1 MNITFTPSAQERIRQ
16 LRGEVSGLLHLYYD
30 TEGCGCGNSGIFSI
44 RIVDEATS
52 EDMTIDSNV
61 GPVLVKRWSSHFLDQ
76 EMTLDYNAEKKALIL
91 KSDGQ
96 FFNTNVLV
104 TDQTGCVLTVRS

>member
-1 MNITFTPSAQERIRQ
+1 MHITFTETALDRIDQ
-16 LRGEVSGLLHLYYD
+16 LRGDTAGQLHLYYD

-44 RIVDEATS
+44 RLVPAATS

-76 EMTLDYNAEKKALIL
+76 EMTLDYNAEKKSLIL

-96 FFNTNVLV
+96 YFNTNVLV
-104 TDQTGCVLTVRS
+104 TDQTGCQLTVNR

>member
-1 MNITFTPSAQERIRQ
+1 MHITFTDPALDRIEH
-16 LRGEVSGLLHLYYD
+16 LRGTLEGHLHLYYD

-44 RIVDEATS
+44 RFVESATD

-76 EMTLDYNAEKKALIL
+76 EMTLDYKEESKSLIL

-96 FFNTNVLV
+96 YFNTNVLV
-104 TDQTGCVLTVRS
+104 TDHTGCQLTPNR

>member
-1 MNITFTPSAQERIRQ
+1 MHITFTEAALDRIDQ
-16 LRGEVSGLLHLYYD
+16 LRGDTEGQLHLYYD

-44 RIVDEATS
+44 RLVTAATD

-76 EMTLDYNAEKKALIL
+76 EMTLDYNPEKKSLIL

-96 FFNTNVLV
+96 YFNTNVLV
-104 TDQTGCVLTVRS
+104 TDQTGCQLTANR

>member
-1 MNITFTPSAQERIRQ
+1 MHITFTEAALGRIDQ
-16 LRGEVSGLLHLYYD
+16 LRGDTEGQLHLYYD

-44 RIVDEATS
+44 RLVEGAAD

-76 EMTLDYNAEKKALIL
+76 EMTLDYNPEKKSLIL

-96 FFNTNVLV
+96 YFNTNVLV
-104 TDQTGCVLTVRS
+104 TDQTGCQLTANR